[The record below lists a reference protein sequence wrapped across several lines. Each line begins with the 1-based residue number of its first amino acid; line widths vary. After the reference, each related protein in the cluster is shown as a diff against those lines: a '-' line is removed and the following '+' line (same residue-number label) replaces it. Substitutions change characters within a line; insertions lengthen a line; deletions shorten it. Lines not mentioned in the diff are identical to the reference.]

1 MQDRLTSNAD
11 WQDGHRSNLPLIEPS
26 WSRLRQLISFRRR
39 RLLTPEL
46 VRVIAILLAVMGAFF
61 LSLGA
66 QFQNDTVTRH
76 YVPKSKKISAL
87 RFSQIIDLIR
97 RPRWLTGTS
106 FLLLAALFQLG
117 ALALAP
123 LIVVQPIG
131 ALALILTSVLNAR
144 IYKVKLDGRTLGA
157 IAVILIGVASFVSL
171 AATSAVNT
179 EMSDQKLL
187 QVVGIMILLLAIFG
201 LSFAWS
207 KGNVGPLAYILGAGV
222 LYGFTASLAK
232 VVIQRLYQSDLNLL
246 TLLAV
251 AALLGAIFLGG
262 WFVQNAYASGP
273 PDLVIAGL
281 TVVDPAVAV
290 GIGIVILGEAS
301 KADVAQVS
309 GFVIAGAIAMA
320 GVLMLS
326 KVHPQLVGENKQ

>member
-1 MQDRLTSNAD
+1 M
-11 WQDGHRSNLPLIEPS
+11 
-26 WSRLRQLISFRRR
+26 
-39 RLLTPEL
+39 LTPEII
-46 VRVIAILLAVMGAFF
+46 RAIAILLAVMGAFF

-66 QFQNDTVTRH
+66 QFQNDAVTRH
-76 YVPKSKKISAL
+76 YVPKTRKISAL
-87 RFSQIIDLIR
+87 RFSQILDLIK

-144 IYKVKLDGRTLGA
+144 IYKVKLDGKTLGA
-157 IAVILIGVASFVSL
+157 IAVILLGVASFVSL

-187 QVVGIMILLLAIFG
+187 QVVGIMILLLAVFG

-232 VVIQRLYQSDLNLL
+232 VVIQRLYQADFDLL

-251 AALLGAIFLGG
+251 GALLGAIFLGG

-301 KADVAQVS
+301 MADVAQVS
-309 GFVIAGAIAMA
+309 GFIIAGAIAMA

-326 KVHPQLVGENKQ
+326 KVHPQLVGERTQ

>member
-1 MQDRLTSNAD
+1 M
-11 WQDGHRSNLPLIEPS
+11 
-26 WSRLRQLISFRRR
+26 
-39 RLLTPEL
+39 LTPEII
-46 VRVIAILLAVMGAFF
+46 RAIAILLAVMGAFF

-66 QFQNDTVTRH
+66 QFQNDAVTRH
-76 YVPKSKKISAL
+76 YVPKTRKISAL
-87 RFSQIIDLIR
+87 RFSQILELIK

-144 IYKVKLDGRTLGA
+144 IYKVKLDGKTLGA
-157 IAVILIGVASFVSL
+157 IAVILVGVASFVSL

-187 QVVGIMILLLAIFG
+187 QVVGIMILLLAVFG

-207 KGNVGPLAYILGAGV
+207 RGNVGPLAYILGAGV

-232 VVIQRLYQSDLNLL
+232 VVIQRLYQADFDLL

-251 AALLGAIFLGG
+251 GALLGAIFLGG

-309 GFVIAGAIAMA
+309 GFIIAGAIAMA

-326 KVHPQLVGENKQ
+326 KVHPQLVGERTQ

>member
-1 MQDRLTSNAD
+1 VKDRLASNAN
-11 WQDGHRSNLPLIEPS
+11 WQDGHRSNLPLFLGP
-26 WSRLRQLISFRRR
+26 WSRLRQLISFRRVC
-39 RLLTPEL
+39 LLTPEI
-46 VRVIAILLAVMGAFF
+46 VRAIAILLAVLGAFF

-66 QFQNDTVTRH
+66 QFQNDAVTKH
-76 YVPKSKKISAL
+76 YVPKTKKISAL
-87 RFSQIIDLIR
+87 RFRQILDLMR

-131 ALALILTSVLNAR
+131 ALALILTSVMNAR
-144 IYKVKLDGRTLGA
+144 IYKVKLDSKTLAA
-157 IAVILIGVASFVSL
+157 IAIILLGVAAFVSL
-171 AATSAVNT
+171 AATSAVST

-187 QVVGIMILLLAIFG
+187 QVVGIMILLLAVFG
-201 LSFAWS
+201 LSFSWS

-232 VVIQRLYQSDLNLL
+232 VVIQRLYQGDYNLL

-251 AALLGAIFLGG
+251 GALLGAIFLGG

-301 KADVAQVS
+301 KADVTQVT
-309 GFVIAGAIAMA
+309 GFIIAGAIAMA

-326 KVHPQLVGENKQ
+326 KVHPQLVGERTQ

>member
-1 MQDRLTSNAD
+1 MQHRLTSDAN
-11 WQDGHRSNLPLIEPS
+11 WQDRHRSNLPLIEPA
-26 WSRLRQLISFRRR
+26 WSRLGQLISFRRLC
-39 RLLTPEL
+39 LLTPEII
-46 VRVIAILLAVMGAFF
+46 RAIAILLAVMGAFF

-66 QFQNDTVTRH
+66 QFQNDAVTRH
-76 YVPKSKKISAL
+76 YVSKTRKISAL
-87 RFSQIIDLIR
+87 RFSQIVDLIK

-144 IYKVKLDGRTLGA
+144 IYKVKLDGKTLGA
-157 IAVILIGVASFVSL
+157 IAVILVGVASFVSL

-187 QVVGIMILLLAIFG
+187 QVVGIMILLLAVFG

-207 KGNVGPLAYILGAGV
+207 RGNVGPLAYILGAGV

-232 VVIQRLYQSDLNLL
+232 VVIQRLYQADFDLL

-251 AALLGAIFLGG
+251 GALLGAIFLGG

-309 GFVIAGAIAMA
+309 GFIIAGAIAMA

-326 KVHPQLVGENKQ
+326 KVHPQLVGERTQ

>member
-1 MQDRLTSNAD
+1 
-11 WQDGHRSNLPLIEPS
+11 
-26 WSRLRQLISFRRR
+26 
-39 RLLTPEL
+39 
-46 VRVIAILLAVMGAFF
+46 MGAFF

-66 QFQNDTVTRH
+66 QFQNDAVTRH
-76 YVPKSKKISAL
+76 YVPKTRKISAL
-87 RFSQIIDLIR
+87 RFSQILELIK

-144 IYKVKLDGRTLGA
+144 IYKVKLDGKTLGA
-157 IAVILIGVASFVSL
+157 IAVILVGVASFVSL

-187 QVVGIMILLLAIFG
+187 QVVGIMILLLAVFG

-207 KGNVGPLAYILGAGV
+207 RGNVGPLAYILGAGV

-232 VVIQRLYQSDLNLL
+232 VVIQRLYQADFDLL

-251 AALLGAIFLGG
+251 GALLGAIFLGG

-309 GFVIAGAIAMA
+309 GFIIAGAIAMA

-326 KVHPQLVGENKQ
+326 KVHPQLVGERTQ

>member
-1 MQDRLTSNAD
+1 MKDRLASNAN
-11 WQDGHRSNLPLIEPS
+11 WQDGHRSNLPLFLRL
-26 WSRLRQLISFRRR
+26 WSRLRQLISFRRVC
-39 RLLTPEL
+39 LLTPEI
-46 VRVIAILLAVMGAFF
+46 VRAIAILLAVLGAFF

-66 QFQNDTVTRH
+66 QFQNDAVTKH
-76 YVPKSKKISAL
+76 YVPKTKKISAL
-87 RFSQIIDLIR
+87 RFRQILDLMR
-97 RPRWLTGTS
+97 RPKWLTGTS

-131 ALALILTSVLNAR
+131 ALALILTSVMNAR
-144 IYKVKLDGRTLGA
+144 IYKVKLDSKTLAA
-157 IAVILIGVASFVSL
+157 IAIILLGVAAFVSL
-171 AATSAVNT
+171 AATSAVST

-187 QVVGIMILLLAIFG
+187 QVVGIMILLLAVFG
-201 LSFAWS
+201 LSFSWS

-232 VVIQRLYQSDLNLL
+232 VVIQRLYQGDYNLL

-251 AALLGAIFLGG
+251 GALLGAIFLGG

-301 KADVAQVS
+301 KADVTQVT
-309 GFVIAGAIAMA
+309 GFIIAGAIAMA

-326 KVHPQLVGENKQ
+326 KVHPQLVGERTQ

>member
-1 MQDRLTSNAD
+1 
-11 WQDGHRSNLPLIEPS
+11 
-26 WSRLRQLISFRRR
+26 
-39 RLLTPEL
+39 
-46 VRVIAILLAVMGAFF
+46 MGAFL

-66 QFQNDTVTRH
+66 QFQNDAVTRH
-76 YVPKSKKISAL
+76 YVPKTRKISAL
-87 RFSQIIDLIR
+87 RFSQILDLIK

-144 IYKVKLDGRTLGA
+144 IYRVRLDGKTLGA
-157 IAVILIGVASFVSL
+157 IAVILLGVASFVSL

-187 QVVGIMILLLAIFG
+187 QVVGIMILLLAVFG

-207 KGNVGPLAYILGAGV
+207 RGNVGPLAYILGAGV

-232 VVIQRLYQSDLNLL
+232 VVIQRLYQADFDLL

-251 AALLGAIFLGG
+251 GALLGAIFLGG

-309 GFVIAGAIAMA
+309 GFIIAGAIAMA

-326 KVHPQLVGENKQ
+326 KVHPQLVGERTQ

>member
-1 MQDRLTSNAD
+1 M
-11 WQDGHRSNLPLIEPS
+11 
-26 WSRLRQLISFRRR
+26 
-39 RLLTPEL
+39 LTPEL
-46 VRVIAILLAVMGAFF
+46 IRALAILLAVLGAVS

-66 QFQNDTVTRH
+66 QFQNDAVVEH
-76 YVPKSKKISAL
+76 HVPKQRKFGSL
-87 RFSQIIDLIR
+87 RFSQILDLLK

-106 FLLLAALFQLG
+106 FIVLAVLFQLG

-131 ALALILTSVLNAR
+131 ALALIITSILNAR
-144 IYKVKLDGRTLGA
+144 IHKVKLNGKTLLA
-157 IAVILIGVASFVSL
+157 IAVILLGVASFVSV
-171 AATSAVNT
+171 AATSAIST

-187 QVVGIMILLLAIFG
+187 QVVGIMLLLLTVFG
-201 LSFAWS
+201 LAFAWS
-207 KGNVGPLAYILGAGV
+207 RGNVGPLSYILGAGV

-232 VVIQRLYQSDLNLL
+232 VVILRIYQADYNLL

-251 AALLGAIFLGG
+251 IALLGATFLGG

-290 GIGIVILGEAS
+290 GIGIVILGEAA
-301 KADVAQVS
+301 KADVGQVFS
-309 GFVIAGAIAMA
+309 FIVAGAIAMA

-326 KVHPQLVGENKQ
+326 RVHPQLVGEKR

>member
-1 MQDRLTSNAD
+1 
-11 WQDGHRSNLPLIEPS
+11 
-26 WSRLRQLISFRRR
+26 
-39 RLLTPEL
+39 
-46 VRVIAILLAVMGAFF
+46 MGAFF

-66 QFQNDTVTRH
+66 QFQNDAVTRH
-76 YVPKSKKISAL
+76 YVPKTRKISAL
-87 RFSQIIDLIR
+87 RFSQILDLIK

-144 IYKVKLDGRTLGA
+144 IYKVKLDGKTLGA
-157 IAVILIGVASFVSL
+157 IAVILLGVASFVSL

-187 QVVGIMILLLAIFG
+187 QVVGIMILLLAVFG

-232 VVIQRLYQSDLNLL
+232 VVIQRLYQADFDLL

-251 AALLGAIFLGG
+251 GALLGAIFLGG

-301 KADVAQVS
+301 MADVAQVS
-309 GFVIAGAIAMA
+309 GFIIAGAIAMA

-326 KVHPQLVGENKQ
+326 KVHPQLVGERTQ

>member
-1 MQDRLTSNAD
+1 
-11 WQDGHRSNLPLIEPS
+11 
-26 WSRLRQLISFRRR
+26 
-39 RLLTPEL
+39 
-46 VRVIAILLAVMGAFF
+46 MGAFF

-66 QFQNDTVTRH
+66 QFQNDAVTRH
-76 YVPKSKKISAL
+76 YVPKTRKISAL
-87 RFSQIIDLIR
+87 RFSQILDLIK

-144 IYKVKLDGRTLGA
+144 IYKVKLDGKTLGA
-157 IAVILIGVASFVSL
+157 IAVILLGVASFVSL

-187 QVVGIMILLLAIFG
+187 QVVGIMILLLAVFG

-207 KGNVGPLAYILGAGV
+207 RGNVGPLAYILGAGV

-232 VVIQRLYQSDLNLL
+232 VVIQRLYQADFDLL

-251 AALLGAIFLGG
+251 GALMGAIFLGG

-309 GFVIAGAIAMA
+309 GFIIAGAIAMA

-326 KVHPQLVGENKQ
+326 KVHPQLVGERTQ

>member
-1 MQDRLTSNAD
+1 VEHGIPGDSN
-11 WQDGHRSNLPLIEPS
+11 WQDGHRSNLPVFELG
-26 WSRLRQLISFRRR
+26 WFRLGKLISLRRVC
-39 RLLTPEL
+39 LLTPEL
-46 VRVIAILLAVMGAFF
+46 IRALAILLAVMGAFC

-66 QFQNDTVTRH
+66 QFQNDAVTKH
-76 YVPKSKKISAL
+76 YVPTKRKISAL
-87 RFSQIIDLIR
+87 RFGQILDLIR

-106 FLLLAALFQLG
+106 FLLLAAIFQLG

-131 ALALILTSVLNAR
+131 ALALILTSILNAR
-144 IYKVKLDGRTLGA
+144 IYKVKLDGKTLAA
-157 IAVILIGVASFVSL
+157 IAIILLGVASFVSV
-171 AATSAVNT
+171 AATSAVST

-187 QVVGIMILLLAIFG
+187 QVVGIMILLLAVFG

-207 KGNVGPLAYILGAGV
+207 RGNLGPLSYILGAGV

-232 VVIQRLYQSDLNLL
+232 VVIQRIYQGDYNLL

-251 AALLGAIFLGG
+251 GALLGAIFLGG

-301 KADVAQVS
+301 NADVIQVS
-309 GFVIAGAIAMA
+309 GFIFSGMIAMA

-326 KVHPQLVGENKQ
+326 RVHPQLVGEKTE

>member
-1 MQDRLTSNAD
+1 MFVPPWFRL
-11 WQDGHRSNLPLIEPS
+11 G
-26 WSRLRQLISFRRR
+26 QLISYRRVC
-39 RLLTPEL
+39 LLTPEI
-46 VRVIAILLAVMGAFF
+46 VRALAILLAVMGAFC
-61 LSLGA
+61 LSIGA
-66 QFQNDTVTRH
+66 QFQNDAVTKH
-76 YVPKSKKISAL
+76 YVPKQRKISAL
-87 RFSQIIDLIR
+87 RFKQILELIR

-106 FLLLAALFQLG
+106 LLLLAAVFKLG

-144 IYKVKLDGRTLGA
+144 IYKVKLDKKTLAA
-157 IAVILIGVASFVSL
+157 IAIILLGVASFVSV
-171 AATSAVNT
+171 AATSAVST

-187 QVVGIMILLLAIFG
+187 QVVGIMILLLAVFG

-207 KGNVGPLAYILGAGV
+207 RGNVGPLSYILGAGV

-232 VVIQRLYQSDLNLL
+232 VVIQRVYQGDYNLL
-246 TLLAV
+246 TLMAV
-251 AALLGAIFLGG
+251 IALLGAIFLGG

-301 KADVAQVS
+301 NADVTQVTGFIFS
-309 GFVIAGAIAMA
+309 GVIAMA

-326 KVHPQLVGENKQ
+326 RVHPQLVGEKTE

>member
-1 MQDRLTSNAD
+1 MQDRLARNTN
-11 WQDGHRSNLPLIEPS
+11 WQDGHRSNLPLFLGP
-26 WSRLRQLISFRRR
+26 WSRLRQLISFRRVC
-39 RLLTPEL
+39 LLTPEI
-46 VRVIAILLAVMGAFF
+46 VRAIAILLAVLGAFF

-66 QFQNDTVTRH
+66 QFQNDAVTKH
-76 YVPKSKKISAL
+76 YVPKTKKISAL
-87 RFSQIIDLIR
+87 RFRQILDLMR

-131 ALALILTSVLNAR
+131 ALALILTSVMNAR
-144 IYKVKLDGRTLGA
+144 IYKVKLDSKTLAA
-157 IAVILIGVASFVSL
+157 IAIILLGVAAFVSL
-171 AATSAVNT
+171 AATSAVST

-187 QVVGIMILLLAIFG
+187 QVVGIMILLLAVFG
-201 LSFAWS
+201 LSFSWS

-232 VVIQRLYQSDLNLL
+232 VVIQRLYQGDYNLL

-251 AALLGAIFLGG
+251 GALLGAIFLGG

-301 KADVAQVS
+301 KADVTQVT
-309 GFVIAGAIAMA
+309 GFIIAGAVAMA

-326 KVHPQLVGENKQ
+326 KVHPQLVGERTQ

>member
-1 MQDRLTSNAD
+1 M
-11 WQDGHRSNLPLIEPS
+11 
-26 WSRLRQLISFRRR
+26 
-39 RLLTPEL
+39 LTPEII
-46 VRVIAILLAVMGAFF
+46 RAIAILLAVMGAVF

-66 QFQNDTVTRH
+66 QFQNDAVTRH
-76 YVPKSKKISAL
+76 YVPKTRKISAL
-87 RFSQIIDLIR
+87 RFSQILDLIK

-144 IYKVKLDGRTLGA
+144 IYKVKLDGKTLGA
-157 IAVILIGVASFVSL
+157 IAVILLGVASFVSL

-187 QVVGIMILLLAIFG
+187 QVVGIMILLLAVFG

-207 KGNVGPLAYILGAGV
+207 RGNVGPLAYILGAGV

-232 VVIQRLYQSDLNLL
+232 VVIQRLYQADFDLL

-251 AALLGAIFLGG
+251 GALLGAIFLGG

-309 GFVIAGAIAMA
+309 GFIIAGAIAMA

-326 KVHPQLVGENKQ
+326 KVHPQLVGERTQ

>member
-1 MQDRLTSNAD
+1 M
-11 WQDGHRSNLPLIEPS
+11 
-26 WSRLRQLISFRRR
+26 
-39 RLLTPEL
+39 LTPEII
-46 VRVIAILLAVMGAFF
+46 RAIAILLAVMGAVF

-66 QFQNDTVTRH
+66 QFQNDAVTRH
-76 YVPKSKKISAL
+76 YVPKTRKISAL
-87 RFSQIIDLIR
+87 RFSQILDLMK

-144 IYKVKLDGRTLGA
+144 IYKVKLDGKTLGA
-157 IAVILIGVASFVSL
+157 IAVILVGVASFVSL

-187 QVVGIMILLLAIFG
+187 QVVGIMILLLAVFG

-207 KGNVGPLAYILGAGV
+207 RGNVGPLTYILGAGV

-232 VVIQRLYQSDLNLL
+232 VVIQRLYQADFDLL

-251 AALLGAIFLGG
+251 GALLGAIFLGG

-309 GFVIAGAIAMA
+309 GFIIAGAIAMA

-326 KVHPQLVGENKQ
+326 KVHPQLVGERTQ